1 MFDGYNGRRRLKN
14 TLAIA
19 LGLIVLIALYY
30 TPPAKVSPSQEKP
43 VPQIIAQAPNTPSQ
57 PIVTKQR
64 PGVLSNIEFINSPY
78 LSLHLLHTN
87 FIPIIVLSKAANVEI
102 RDSIRRTWGFY
113 RPYLNDTLRI
123 KIFFLVG
130 TDDFMIQRIR
140 TEQIVFDDV
149 IQVSMPDMHTFS
161 AFKEYSAMLWVRN
174 YLPNVPFYIKADDC
188 LIINMR
194 VLVGKFLSIL
204 KPLANKSVVIGWYL
218 TENTVQRDRFQK
230 LANSVMSET
239 DGDFRFAMNLFYV
252 VTAKGADRM
261 LETLSKIEQVDCPG
275 EIFVTGILRDAAN
288 VDMTNLQL
296 YAENFR
302 FEFADGSCRSAFEKD
317 RNLLICT
324 SSSHIGPI
332 RSMSEYFDGWHAITA
347 PLPA

>member
-19 LGLIVLIALYY
+19 LGVVVLIALYY
-30 TPPAKVSPSQEKP
+30 TPPVPPFPEEPIPQIYIPAPNPPSQS
-43 VPQIIAQAPNTPSQ
+43 V
-57 PIVTKQR
+57 VTEQR

-78 LSLHLLHTN
+78 LSLHLLPTN
-87 FIPIIVLSKAANVEI
+87 LIPIIVLSKAANIEI
-102 RDSIRRTWGFY
+102 RDTIRRTWGFY

-149 IQVSMPDMHTFS
+149 IQVSIPDMYTFS
-161 AFKEYSAMLWVRN
+161 AYKEFSAMLWVRN
-174 YLPNVPFYIKADDC
+174 YLPDVPFYIKADDC

-194 VLVGKFLSIL
+194 VLVDKFLSIM
-204 KPLANKSVVIGWYL
+204 KPHLNKNVLIGWYDID
-218 TENTVQRDRFQK
+218 NTVQRGRFQK
-230 LANSVMSET
+230 FPDSVMSSTE
-239 DGDFRFAMNLFYV
+239 GELRFAMDLFYV
-252 VTAKGADRM
+252 VTAKSADRM
-261 LETLSKIEQVDCPG
+261 LGTLSRIEQIDCPA

-288 VDMTNLQL
+288 VDMTNIPI
-296 YAENFR
+296 YAGNFKY
-302 FEFADGSCRSAFEKD
+302 EFSDGSCRDAFETD

-324 SSSHIGPI
+324 SSLHIGPI
-332 RSMSEYFDGWHAITA
+332 RSVSEYFDAWYAIIA